1 MANSKEKSVA
11 LVDEALATLSR
22 LRTAIVVEKDPRP
35 GTSVATPAVA
45 VNPSHV
51 DVEGHS
57 WGSPALGFS
66 RVTLSFQ
73 VHHRYTFWSFNFW
86 KFAFSIHVPS
96 KKARESGND
105 QLAEWLADE
114 RERTFE
120 ATLANLLAKK
130 KRQEAIQLVRD
141 VRNLTTKQAMEFVD
155 NRVTESTLTKEH
167 LSKLNENVKVN
178 DRIVQEYK
186 EMGGDLPLQAR

>member
-1 MANSKEKSVA
+1 MANPRHPSVA
-11 LVDEALATLSR
+11 LVDEALATLTR
-22 LRTAIVVEKDPRP
+22 LRTSIVSDKAAQSSHAPPV
-35 GTSVATPAVA
+35 AVA
-45 VNPSHV
+45 KPTDV
-51 DVEGHS
+51 DVEGQT
-57 WGSPALGFS
+57 WGSPVLGFS

-73 VHHRYTFWSFNFW
+73 VHHRYSFYSFNFW

-96 KKARESGND
+96 SKSRESGNEE
-105 QLAEWLADE
+105 LAEWLADE

-120 ATLANLLAKK
+120 STLATLIAKK

-141 VRNLTTKQAMEFVD
+141 VRNLPTKQAMEYVD
-155 NRVTESTLTKEH
+155 NRVTESTLTSQH
-167 LSKLNENVKVN
+167 LTKLDENVKVN

>member
-1 MANSKEKSVA
+1 MANPRHPSVA
-11 LVDEALATLSR
+11 LVDEALATLTR
-22 LRTAIVVEKDPRP
+22 LRTTIVSDKAVQSSHAAPVV
-35 GTSVATPAVA
+35 VAKPD
-45 VNPSHV
+45 V
-51 DVEGHS
+51 DVEGHT
-57 WGSPALGFS
+57 WGSPVLGFT

-73 VHHRYTFWSFNFW
+73 VHHRYTFYSFNFW

-96 KKARESGND
+96 KKSRESGNEE
-105 QLAEWLADE
+105 LAEWLADE

-120 ATLANLLAKK
+120 STLAALIAKK

-141 VRNLTTKQAMEFVD
+141 VRNLPTKQAMEYVD
-155 NRVTESTLTKEH
+155 NRVTESTLTSQH
-167 LSKLNENVKVN
+167 LTKLDENVKVN